1 MTINLHTIPLA
12 KAKDGKEPLVP
23 PLAHASACLSLFP
36 PPLFSIFIYP
46 QHFTPFPSPLNIS
59 ATSLY
64 LNSNQRREVPV
75 ISQLVVWLSPM
86 AQELADGE
94 FWLPPEFLND
104 EDILMDF
111 IPGKPTGGLN
121 KGLCGFGSYG
131 PNSDL
136 SSPVES
142 VMGSTETESDEE
154 DYLNCLSRKFAKTSL
169 QEDFWKA
176 DANLNYENNHTK
188 TPRVLSGSPQS
199 TLCGCKMG
207 SSRGSPNCPS
217 PPAAPGNRNEPSWDL
232 LYAAAGEVARM
243 RMVEEAA
250 NRYYNSNKIN
260 LAPQPPRRTTTPLN
274 YQQLQVA
281 QFQQLKQQQ
290 MAKQQQYLHLMQQS
304 RTRNDSVNGRPVAP
318 PASAWPTPQQSQQPH
333 HHRQPGSGMRAVF
346 LGNPTTKRESTGTGV
361 FLPRQVGAPTEPLK
375 KRGCSTVL
383 LPDRVVQALNLN
395 LEAIEADSK
404 LQSRC
409 KVGPLTSDYDAELMY
424 RSSVMMAQ
432 QRRNSFRQP
441 PASMAEF
448 RLPQEWTY

>member
-1 MTINLHTIPLA
+1 
-12 KAKDGKEPLVP
+12 
-23 PLAHASACLSLFP
+23 
-36 PPLFSIFIYP
+36 
-46 QHFTPFPSPLNIS
+46 
-59 ATSLY
+59 
-64 LNSNQRREVPV
+64 
-75 ISQLVVWLSPM
+75 M

-111 IPGKPTGGLN
+111 IPGKPNSGSPTGVLN
-121 KGLCGFGSYG
+121 KGSAGFYGFGSYG

-154 DYLNCLSRKFAKTSL
+154 DYLNCLSRKFAKTTL
-169 QEDFWKA
+169 QDDFWKA
-176 DANLNYENNHTK
+176 DANLNYENNFTK
-188 TPRVLSGSPQS
+188 GSRVMAGSPQS
-199 TLCGCKMG
+199 TLCGCKMS

-217 PPAAPGNRNEPSWDL
+217 PPATAAKTNLNETSWDL

-243 RMVEEAA
+243 RLLEEAA
-250 NRYYNSNKIN
+250 ARYYNPNKN
-260 LAPQPPRRTTTPLN
+260 YSAQPQPRRTTSPNLN

-290 MAKQQQYLHLMQQS
+290 MAKQQQYMQLMQQN

-318 PASAWPTPQQSQQPH
+318 TASAWPTPQQSQPQPQQ
-333 HHRQPGSGMRAVF
+333 RPPGSGMRAVF

-361 FLPRQVGAPTEPLK
+361 FLPRQIGAPTEPLK

-395 LEAIEADSK
+395 LEAMEAESK
-404 LQSRC
+404 LKSRC
-409 KVGPLTSDYDAELMY
+409 NDGPFASDYEAELMY

-432 QRRNSFRQP
+432 QRRNSLRQQ

>member
-1 MTINLHTIPLA
+1 
-12 KAKDGKEPLVP
+12 
-23 PLAHASACLSLFP
+23 
-36 PPLFSIFIYP
+36 
-46 QHFTPFPSPLNIS
+46 
-59 ATSLY
+59 
-64 LNSNQRREVPV
+64 
-75 ISQLVVWLSPM
+75 M

-104 EDILMDF
+104 EDLLMDF
-111 IPGKPTGGLN
+111 IPGKPNSGTPAGGLN
-121 KGLCGFGSYG
+121 KGSNGLYGFGSYG

-154 DYLNCLSRKFAKTSL
+154 DYMNCLSRKFAKTTL
-169 QEDFWKA
+169 HEDFWKS
-176 DANLNYENNHTK
+176 DANFNYENNHSKST
-188 TPRVLSGSPQS
+188 RVMAGSPQS
-199 TLCGCKMG
+199 TLCGCKQG

-217 PPAAPGNRNEPSWDL
+217 PPATAAAFNRNEPSWDL

-250 NRYYNSNKIN
+250 SRYYNPNKN
-260 LAPQPPRRTTTPLN
+260 YLAPPTPRRTTSPNLH

-290 MAKQQQYLHLMQQS
+290 MVKQQQYLQMMQQN
-304 RTRNDSVNGRPVAP
+304 RRNDAGNSRPVAP
-318 PASAWPTPQQSQQPH
+318 PVSTWPTPQQSQQQPQQ
-333 HHRQPGSGMRAVF
+333 RPPGSGMRAVF

-361 FLPRQVGAPTEPLK
+361 FLPRQIGAPTEPIK

-395 LEAIEADSK
+395 LESMEAESK

-409 KVGPLTSDYDAELMY
+409 NGGPLASEYDAEMIY

-432 QRRNSFRQP
+432 QRRNNYRQQ

>member
-1 MTINLHTIPLA
+1 
-12 KAKDGKEPLVP
+12 
-23 PLAHASACLSLFP
+23 
-36 PPLFSIFIYP
+36 
-46 QHFTPFPSPLNIS
+46 
-59 ATSLY
+59 
-64 LNSNQRREVPV
+64 
-75 ISQLVVWLSPM
+75 M

-111 IPGKPTGGLN
+111 IPGKPNPATPTGVLN
-121 KGLCGFGSYG
+121 KGSYSFGSYG

-154 DYLNCLSRKFAKTSL
+154 DYLNCLSQKFAKTTL
-169 QEDFWKA
+169 QDDFRKA
-176 DANLNYENNHTK
+176 DANFNYENNHSKAT
-188 TPRVLSGSPQS
+188 RVMAGSPQS
-199 TLCGCKMG
+199 TLCGCKMS

-217 PPAAPGNRNEPSWDL
+217 PPATAALNRNEASWDL

-250 NRYYNSNKIN
+250 SRYYNQNKN
-260 LAPQPPRRTTTPLN
+260 YMAQQAPRRTSSPNLN

-290 MAKQQQYLHLMQQS
+290 MAKQHQYLQLMQQN

-318 PASAWPTPQQSQQPH
+318 PASAWPTPQQSQQQPQQ
-333 HHRQPGSGMRAVF
+333 RPPGSGMRAVF
-346 LGNPTTKRESTGTGV
+346 LGNLTTKRESTGTGV
-361 FLPRQVGAPTEPLK
+361 FLPRQIGAPTEPLK

-395 LEAIEADSK
+395 LEAMEAESK

-409 KVGPLTSDYDAELMY
+409 NGGPLASDYDAEMMY

-432 QRRNSFRQP
+432 QRRNTHRQQ
-441 PASMAEF
+441 PASKAEF